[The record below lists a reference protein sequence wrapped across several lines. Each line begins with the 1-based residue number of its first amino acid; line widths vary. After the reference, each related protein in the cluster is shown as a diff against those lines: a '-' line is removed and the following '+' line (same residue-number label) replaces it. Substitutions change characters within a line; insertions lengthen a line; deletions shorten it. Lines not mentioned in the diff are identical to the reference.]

1 MNIVF
6 CLPGRS
12 FSNEFL
18 KSWSKLLQYLP
29 QYGINPILSS
39 HYNSVV
45 YYVRN
50 QCLGGNV
57 LRGKNQL
64 PFDGKVDYDYIMW
77 IDSDIVF
84 EVDDFIKLLNMN
96 KNIASGIYKTSDNI
110 HFATVEKWD
119 KDNYIKNGSF
129 KFLTEDDIKTKT
141 QPFSVD
147 YTGFGWT
154 LIKKGVFESMK
165 YPWFR
170 PIWEDFGSDITEF
183 SSEDVGFCK
192 TAKGLGYNIY
202 VNPDIIVGHEKMKI
216 LR

>member
-18 KSWSKLLQYLP
+18 QSWSKLLQYLP

-96 KNIASGIYKTSDNI
+96 KNIASGIYKT
-110 HFATVEKWD
+110 
-119 KDNYIKNGSF
+119 
-129 KFLTEDDIKTKT
+129 
-141 QPFSVD
+141 
-147 YTGFGWT
+147 
-154 LIKKGVFESMK
+154 
-165 YPWFR
+165 
-170 PIWEDFGSDITEF
+170 
-183 SSEDVGFCK
+183 
-192 TAKGLGYNIY
+192 
-202 VNPDIIVGHEKMKI
+202 
-216 LR
+216 